1 MTKESSSR
9 FAYINPVAS
18 DDVETDEQHTR
29 TEKLEQN
36 ELQTVPKG
44 QGRMEQDRTQLNI
57 RVPTMLKRRA
67 AAKATLEGESLGEVI
82 ERFLQSYIEG

>member
-1 MTKESSSR
+1 MNKKGNSR
-9 FAYINPVAS
+9 FDYLKPSVPNETA
-18 DDVETDEQHTR
+18 TDEHH

-67 AAKATLEGESLGEVI
+67 AAKAIVEGESLGEVI
-82 ERFLQSYIEG
+82 EKFLQEYIKD